1 MISEE
6 SSTNYVD
13 PEAIAKE
20 VVFAKRL
27 FVEKG
32 WPVINIARRSIEETA
47 ATILNLLA
55 QYQEEKVD

>member
-1 MISEE
+1 MIAEE
-6 SSTNYVD
+6 RSTNYVD

-27 FVEKG
+27 FAEKG
-32 WPVINIARRSIEETA
+32 WPVIDISRRSIEETA

-55 QYQEEKVD
+55 QYQEAKID